1 MAHEITGRYAIVDR
15 ARAYY
20 DVCGSGIPLVCIH
33 MGWACSLQWHY
44 FMPIMAAAGF
54 KVIAPDL
61 PGHAKSMPV
70 NWKPFRKMRDYAE
83 ENIPI
88 SVLAGRLGYTSES
101 AFSNAFKRVT
111 GKAPKRYRTAARSGL
126 QHSLIIENHQ
136 PWDPNGDHGN
146 RRRISLWNFGREP
159 QIRAVLWSHTNPKTP
174 RGCVFFRTIL
184 RKSRIG
190 ETEVWSRRDLNPRPP
205 RCERGASDARR

>member
-1 MAHEITGRYAIVDR
+1 MAHEITGRYAIVDG

-20 DVCGSGIPLVCIH
+20 DLCGSGIPLVCIH

-83 ENIPI
+83 WYGILSRR
-88 SVLAGRLGYTSES
+88 SVRARNPSSAAAES
-101 AFSNAFKRVT
+101 AAT
-111 GKAPKRYRTAARSGL
+111 
-126 QHSLIIENHQ
+126 
-136 PWDPNGDHGN
+136 
-146 RRRISLWNFGREP
+146 
-159 QIRAVLWSHTNPKTP
+159 
-174 RGCVFFRTIL
+174 
-184 RKSRIG
+184 
-190 ETEVWSRRDLNPRPP
+190 
-205 RCERGASDARR
+205 